1 MTRIAILG
9 AGPTGLEAALAAA
22 ERGLDYTLYEAAPS
36 VAGHVRAWG
45 HVQVFTPWNLN
56 VSERARAVLGPERTP
71 AGSDLPTGDELA
83 ERLYE
88 PLAASDAVAPHLS
101 LRTRVSAVSR
111 DGLLKSDEI
120 GTGRRSG
127 RPFRL
132 LVERDGEE
140 SVEHADVLIDATGT
154 YGNPNTLGDG
164 GIPAPGERAAADRIE
179 HHLPDFAADPGR
191 WAGRTVLL
199 TGAGHSAQTA
209 ACALAEFARDAPGTR
224 VIWAVRS
231 PQPDWGEVQGDPL
244 PARAAL
250 NRAAAELAG
259 GAAESVS
266 LRRGVV
272 CDALEPRGERLAV
285 TLRNGAPEA
294 VEVDRILALN
304 GGVGDASLYRQLQVH
319 ECYATA
325 GPMKLAAALLGA
337 GGGDCLGQPSPGPE
351 TLANP
356 EPDFFILGQKSYGR
370 NSQFLLR
377 TGWEQVDDVF
387 ALLGRRSDV
396 RPPVEHGGRDARRHA
411 GPR

>member
-36 VAGHVRAWG
+36 VAGYVRAWG
-45 HVQVFTPWNLN
+45 HVEVFTPWDMN
-56 VSERARAVLGPERTP
+56 VSERARAVLGPETAP
-71 AGSDLPTGDELA
+71 SGPDLPTGDELA

-88 PLAASDAVAPHLS
+88 PLAASGAVAPHLS
-101 LRTRVSAVSR
+101 LGTRVLAVSR
-111 DGLLKSDEI
+111 DRLLKSDEI
-120 GTGRRSG
+120 GTGRRG
-127 RPFRL
+127 ARPFRL

-140 SVEHADVLIDATGT
+140 AVEHADLVIDATGT
-154 YGNPNTLGDG
+154 YGNPNALGDG
-164 GIPAPGERAAADRIE
+164 GIPAPGERAAAGSID
-179 HHLPDFAADPGR
+179 HHLPDFAADPAR

-209 ACALAEFARDAPGTR
+209 ARALAEFAREAPGTR

-231 PQPDWGEVQGDPL
+231 PDPDWGAVDGDPL

-272 CDALEPRGERLAV
+272 CEALERRGDRLSV
-285 TLRNGAPEA
+285 TLRNGTSEA
-294 VEVDRILALN
+294 VEVDRVLALN

-325 GPMKLAAALLGA
+325 GPMKLAATLLA
-337 GGGDCLGQPSPGPE
+337 ASGGDCLAMPAGGPDAL
-351 TLANP
+351 TNP
-356 EPDFFILGQKSYGR
+356 EPGFFILGAKSYGR

-377 TGWEQVDDVF
+377 VGWQQVDDVF
-387 ALLGRRSDV
+387 SLIGD
-396 RPPVEHGGRDARRHA
+396 
-411 GPR
+411 